1 MPIKTKAAQLL
12 INTLAM
18 KGRDLW
24 TQRSNY
30 TAREKLGNY
39 YAEIQYFD
47 NNCIALLSCGIFVAM
62 IDKSTGTLY
71 NLLRFSYH
79 YTPTRAKH
87 VAEFRAKFRDYIVKE
102 YCYYRV

>member
-1 MPIKTKAAQLL
+1 MPRKTKAAQLL

-18 KGRDLW
+18 KGIDLFV
-24 TQRSNY
+24 QSGIY

-39 YAEIQYFD
+39 YAEIEYFG
-47 NNCIALLSCGIFVAM
+47 NNCIALLSCGIFVAL

-71 NLLRFSYH
+71 DLLRFAYH

-87 VAEFRAKFRDYIVKE
+87 VAEFRSKFSDYIVKE